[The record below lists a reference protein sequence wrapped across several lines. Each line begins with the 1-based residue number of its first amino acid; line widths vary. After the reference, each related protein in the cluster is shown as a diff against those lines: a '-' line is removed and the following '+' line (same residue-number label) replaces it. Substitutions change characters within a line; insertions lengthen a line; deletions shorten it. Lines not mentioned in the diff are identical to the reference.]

1 MEPREVSY
9 TSQPRKAFALAD
21 ARKTHVL
28 VSDCIVVPAL
38 RPGPDDSRK
47 TSVTVQIPF
56 SSQPHGHKHLILFSF
71 FFFCASVTYLLPF
84 FVPASQ
90 GLGISFYCLAMSQ
103 PHRAWASR
111 QFIRN
116 FSSQPHRAWASHF
129 IVLPCPSLT
138 GPGHLDNLS
147 KIQQ

>member
-1 MEPREVSY
+1 MKPREVLS
-9 TSQPRKAFALAD
+9 TSQPRRAFALAH
-21 ARKTHVL
+21 ARKTHVP

-38 RPGPDDSRK
+38 RPGPADSRK
-47 TSVTVQIPF
+47 TSVTDQIPF
-56 SSQPHGHKHLILFSF
+56 SSQPQGQKHLIHCLR
-71 FFFCASVTYLLPF
+71 ATYRLPF
-84 FVPASQ
+84 FVPASKGQ
-90 GLGISFYCLAMSQ
+90 GISFYCLAMSQ

-116 FSSQPHRAWASHF
+116 FSSQPYRAWASHF
-129 IVLPCPSLT
+129 IVLSCPSLT